1 MLLKYGGGGS
11 GGCGAP
17 YAATNRDVAM
27 LLLLLLLILLL
38 LSVTALRTSGPRLY
52 PYISISP
59 RHLLA
64 TPLTTL
70 G

>member
-1 MLLKYGGGGS
+1 MLLKYGGGGG

-27 LLLLLLLILLL
+27 LLLILLL
-38 LSVTALRTSGPRLY
+38 LSVTTLRTSGPRLY
-52 PYISISP
+52 PYINISP

-64 TPLTTL
+64 APLTTL